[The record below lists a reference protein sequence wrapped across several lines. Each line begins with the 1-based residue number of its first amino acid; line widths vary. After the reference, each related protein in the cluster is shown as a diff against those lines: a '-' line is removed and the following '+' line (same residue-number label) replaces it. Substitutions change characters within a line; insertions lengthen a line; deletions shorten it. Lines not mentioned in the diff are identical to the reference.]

1 MNSPISHIFSYLA
14 KTKTIT
20 GEFPIYGIS
29 EDYRCRRPEVAPR
42 PPSDS
47 FLLDEGVYVLLWP
60 QESSN
65 SEPTFFIADVNGAS
79 FELNT

>member
-20 GEFPIYGIS
+20 GEFPIYGIN
-29 EDYRCRRPEVAPR
+29 EDYRCRKPEVAPR

-65 SEPTFFIADVNGAS
+65 ANPTFFIADVNGAS